1 MCPATSWQVRCLR
14 GKQIEGAQR
23 KARQYEARQGC
34 MFQQFQNRSAG
45 ICRFVYDYVWEIA
58 MMTLGDM
65 RQSTGWY
72 FLLVAGWMLI
82 MGLPTFAQNQ
92 PPPPLSKR
100 DPIFEKLRPDEI
112 IKQARERFK
121 KHKTRNRSKAS
132 KCGVRIRSLNLLFPK
147 PGDCCWRRRLFS
159 THIKPSKRV
168 LASRGCKH

>member
-1 MCPATSWQVRCLR
+1 
-14 GKQIEGAQR
+14 
-23 KARQYEARQGC
+23 

-72 FLLVAGWMLI
+72 FLLIAGWMLI

-92 PPPPLSKR
+92 SPPPLSPR

-112 IKQARERFK
+112 IKQAQERFQK
-121 KHKTRNRSKAS
+121 AQNKEQVESVKMWCKDKIAELTFHEAGRLLLEAKTLLDAHKTVEARS
-132 KCGVRIRSLNLLFPK
+132 RIE
-147 PGDCCWRRRLFS
+147 RLQALDEA
-159 THIKPSKRV
+159 TKR
-168 LASRGCKH
+168 LASEVCKLD